1 MRNET
6 VNTIDIWVTL
16 LNALRINM
24 GKAIDSLTR
33 LQHEIRRR
41 ELGLSEDD
49 HGAGKVEDLPATLEQ
64 VEFILGQDE
73 GIPPDV
79 TKKEADDIIENILST

>member
-6 VNTIDIWVTL
+6 ADAIGIWVTL
-16 LNALRINM
+16 LNALRIDM

-33 LQHEIRRR
+33 LQHEHKRC
-41 ELGLSEDD
+41 EQSQSQKNP
-49 HGAGKVEDLPATLEQ
+49 GASNDAHMPASLEQ

-79 TKKEADDIIENILST
+79 TKKEADEIIENILGT